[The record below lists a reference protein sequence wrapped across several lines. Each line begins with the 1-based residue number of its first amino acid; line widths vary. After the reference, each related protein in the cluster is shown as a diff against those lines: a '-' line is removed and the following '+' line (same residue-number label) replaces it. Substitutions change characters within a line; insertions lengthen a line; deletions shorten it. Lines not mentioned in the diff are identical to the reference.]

1 MKRSNLV
8 MAAYLLA
15 VFLSGGVVGF
25 LAHYLYNMQSVNA
38 KATPRGPDDYRH
50 KYVEEMRSRLSLQE
64 EQVQQLNAILDST
77 RLRYREFREKHRPEI
92 NAIQEEQVSRI
103 RSMLSEP
110 QRLQYETMRAERD
123 QRRRKSDAPQ
133 RW

>member
-1 MKRSNLV
+1 MKRSHLV
-8 MAAYLLA
+8 LAAYLLA

-25 LAHYLYNMQSVNA
+25 LVHYLYSMQSVNA

-77 RLRYREFREKHRPEI
+77 RLRYREFREKHRSET
-92 NAIQEEQVSRI
+92 NAIQEEQASKI

-110 QRLQYETMRAERD
+110 QRLQYETMRAEREKK
-123 QRRRKSDAPQ
+123 RRKSDAPQ

>member
-1 MKRSNLV
+1 MKRSHLV
-8 MAAYLLA
+8 LAAYLLA

-25 LAHYLYNMQSVNA
+25 LVHYLYSMQSVNA

-50 KYVEEMRSRLSLQE
+50 KYVEEMRLRLSLQE

-77 RLRYREFREKHRPEI
+77 RLRYREFREKHRSET
-92 NAIQEEQVSRI
+92 NAIQEEQASKI

-110 QRLQYETMRAERD
+110 QRLQYETMRAEREKK
-123 QRRRKSDAPQ
+123 RRKSDAPQ

>member
-8 MAAYLLA
+8 LAAYLLA
-15 VFLSGGVVGF
+15 VVLSGGVVGF
-25 LAHYLYNMQSVNA
+25 LVHYLYNMQSVNA
-38 KATPRGPDDYRH
+38 KAMPRDPDDYRH

-77 RLRYREFREKHRPEI
+77 RLRHREVREKHRPEI
-92 NAIQEEQVSRI
+92 NAIQEEQVSKI
-103 RSMLSEP
+103 RSILSEP
-110 QRLQYETMRAERD
+110 QRLLYETMRAERD
-123 QRRRKSDAPQ
+123 QKRRKSDAPQ

>member
-8 MAAYLLA
+8 LAAYLLA

-25 LAHYLYNMQSVNA
+25 LVHYLYNMQSVNA
-38 KATPRGPDDYRH
+38 KATPRDADDYRH
-50 KYVEEMRSRLSLQE
+50 KYVEELRSRLSMQE

>member
-8 MAAYLLA
+8 LTAYVLA

-77 RLRYREFREKHRPEI
+77 RLRYREFREKHRPET
-92 NAIQEEQVSRI
+92 NAIQEEQVSKI

-110 QRLQYETMRAERD
+110 QRLQYETIRAEREKN
-123 QRRRKSDAPQ
+123 RRKSDAPQ

>member
-8 MAAYLLA
+8 LAAYLLA

-25 LAHYLYNMQSVNA
+25 LAHHLYSMQSVNA
-38 KATPRGPDDYRH
+38 KATTRGPDDYRH

-77 RLRYREFREKHRPEI
+77 RLRYREFREKHRSET
-92 NAIQEEQVSRI
+92 NAIQEEQVSKI

-110 QRLQYETMRAERD
+110 QRLQYETMRAEREKK
-123 QRRRKSDAPQ
+123 RRKSDAPQ

>member
-1 MKRSNLV
+1 MKRSNLILG
-8 MAAYLLA
+8 AYLLG

-25 LAHYLYNMQSVNA
+25 FVHQLYGMQAVSA
-38 KATPRGPDDYRH
+38 KTPPRDPDEYRH
-50 KYVEEMRSRLSLQE
+50 KYVEEMRSRLTLQE

-92 NAIQEEQVSRI
+92 NTIQEEQVAKI

-110 QRLQYETMRAERD
+110 QRLQYEKIRAERE
-123 QRRRKSDAPQ
+123 QKRRKSDAPQ

>member
-1 MKRSNLV
+1 MRRSKLILAV
-8 MAAYLLA
+8 YLLG

-25 LAHYLYNMQSVNA
+25 FVHQLYRIHSVSA
-38 KATPRGPDDYRH
+38 KAVPCDPNEYRR

-64 EQVQQLNAILDST
+64 DQVQQLNAILDST
-77 RLRYREFREKHRPEI
+77 RLRYREFRAQHRPEL
-92 NAIQEEQVSRI
+92 NAIQEEQASKI

-110 QRLQYETMRAERD
+110 QKAEYEKMRAERE
-123 QRRRKSDAPQ
+123 QHSRKAGSPQ